1 MNSEFTIEISSRFEQ
16 LWRYNL
22 AVVCACFNEQGER
35 IDFRSAE
42 SFVAPAGSKLR
53 EAPAG
58 FDGPR
63 ELSVTTSPCHSIVA
77 YVYVVTNTEPVSNV
91 ISDSPAFDLKV
102 KVRSGRHTLY
112 NSVHKISQWGGDSIE
127 LKFSAE

>member
-1 MNSEFTIEISSRFEQ
+1 MKSEFTIEISSRFEQ

-22 AVVCACFNEQGER
+22 AIVCACFNEQGER
-35 IDFRSAE
+35 IDFCSAE

-63 ELSVTTSPCHSIVA
+63 ELVITTSPCCSIVA
-77 YVYVVTNTEPVSNV
+77 YVYVVTNTEPISNV

-102 KVRSGRHTLY
+102 KVRLGRKTLY
-112 NSVHKISQWGGDSIE
+112 NEVHKVSQWGGESIE